1 MIRVNLLPHREE
13 KRKRRQQQFL
23 GLAVFS
29 RRRSAL
35 VVAGAVWFFL
45 DQQVQ
50 QQQANVAYMK
60 GEIAKLDKQIE
71 EIRKIREETA
81 SLLAKKQVV
90 EGLQSNRSEPVQLLD
105 QLLRQLPE
113 GIYLKAVK
121 QTGVKVNVL
130 GYAQSNARVSTL
142 MRNLGAS
149 PYLENPELV
158 EIKAVLLDNNPN
170 KRVNEFSMNISV
182 KRAKAEDAGGKGAR
196 TPAGAASRRGPRNEP
211 ARRTAD
217 ARPEAAG
224 KLAVAD
230 QDRRLRPRLPRHPGR
245 PRSSCSG
252 RARTRPSRPGA
263 SRSTSRRQAFLEK
276 KKLAVNLE
284 AYKQQ
289 RAEIEQSFGALLKQL
304 PNKSEMDALLID
316 INQAGLGRGLAFE
329 LFKPSQTENFTEFYA
344 ELPVNLKVTGNYH
357 DLGAFASDVAK
368 MPRIVLLTDL
378 KVDPPSKEG
387 TLSLEAVAKTYRYL
401 DEEEIAK
408 QRKAAK
414 DKASKAKG
422 AKK

>member
-29 RRRSAL
+29 VIVGVL
-35 VVAGAVWFFL
+35 VAGAVWFFL

-50 QQQANVAYMK
+50 QQKANVAYMK
-60 GEIAKLDKQIE
+60 SEIAKLDKQIE

-81 SLLAKKQVV
+81 ALLAKKQVV

-113 GIYLKAVK
+113 GIFLKAVK

-158 EIKAVLLDNNPN
+158 EIKAVLLDKDPN

-182 KRAKAEDAGGKGAR
+182 KRAKMEDAGGKGAR
-196 TPAGAASRRGPRNEP
+196 TPAGAAP
-211 ARRTAD
+211 A
-217 ARPEAAG
+217 
-224 KLAVAD
+224 
-230 QDRRLRPRLPRHPGR
+230 
-245 PRSSCSG
+245 
-252 RARTRPSRPGA
+252 
-263 SRSTSRRQAFLEK
+263 
-276 KKLAVNLE
+276 
-284 AYKQQ
+284 
-289 RAEIEQSFGALLKQL
+289 
-304 PNKSEMDALLID
+304 
-316 INQAGLGRGLAFE
+316 
-329 LFKPSQTENFTEFYA
+329 
-344 ELPVNLKVTGNYH
+344 
-357 DLGAFASDVAK
+357 
-368 MPRIVLLTDL
+368 
-378 KVDPPSKEG
+378 
-387 TLSLEAVAKTYRYL
+387 
-401 DEEEIAK
+401 
-408 QRKAAK
+408 
-414 DKASKAKG
+414 G